1 MGTKLKTKRGRD
13 LYDFWGDSITETL
26 NVAIK
31 TSRSTAF
38 VNLASNEYFSSVKE
52 EDISVPIVTPVFK
65 DEKNGKYKI
74 ISFFAKKARG
84 LMANWIIE
92 NKVKDP
98 AELKKFKVGGYKFAK
113 TESSDLTLTFMRKEG
128 AT

>member
-1 MGTKLKTKRGRD
+1 M
-13 LYDFWGDSITETL
+13 
-26 NVAIK
+26 
-31 TSRSTAF
+31 
-38 VNLASNEYFSSVKE
+38 NLASNEYFSSVKE